1 LHPEGANGGVI
12 KTPAKIGPGE
22 DRAEIALFD
31 FISHATMHL
40 PFNEGYIRTLAA
52 MFPTERIVF
61 HACEG
66 QVANLTP
73 RLTDL
78 PNVAFMVC
86 APFTVPFGLSRHN
99 PLGGWLA
106 ARTCRRTMETALSGV
121 KPRLVVLLGVDAN
134 LCAVIGRGWPKIS
147 AAPLH
152 MILHG
157 QLGDTM
163 VWRSRNPLIRAFDF
177 IARIKRPLP
186 PSVTLVALELGV
198 EEAIKTIAPNNKSV
212 VTVEHPI
219 LIGEW
224 SEGAQNGDDKALTVA
239 FLGNARRSKGFG
251 VFVNLAAGAL
261 RADLRFEAI
270 GVAAPDTCDLDVT
283 ALSRKPSRTSLS
295 REDYVAAV
303 QAADLICLP
312 LHSRAYDFTASGT
325 VSDAVAAL
333 KPLLAFRTRTLDAI
347 VAKYG
352 PIGWLV
358 DSEAEMLYLLQ
369 TLDIKK
375 FKTSSTQWVE
385 NLRKIRE
392 ARRPENI
399 AAAYAG
405 IIDAV

>member
-1 LHPEGANGGVI
+1 VI
-12 KTPAKIGPGE
+12 ETPAKIGPGE
-22 DRAEIALFD
+22 DKAEIVLFD

-52 MFPTERIVF
+52 MFPGNHLVF
-61 HACEG
+61 HACAG
-66 QVANLTP
+66 QVANLAP
-73 RLTDL
+73 RVADL
-78 PNVAFMVC
+78 PNVCFINC

-106 ARTCRRTMETALSGV
+106 ARASRKTMKTALSGV

-134 LCAVIGRGWPKIS
+134 LYAVIGRRWPKIS
-147 AAPLH
+147 SAPLH

-163 VWRSRNPLIRAFDF
+163 VWRSRNPLFRAFDF

-198 EEAIKTIAPNNKSV
+198 EEAIAAIAPKNKSV

-219 LIGEW
+219 LVGEW
-224 SEGAQNGDDKALTVA
+224 SEGAQTEDDKALTVA
-239 FLGNARRSKGFG
+239 FLGNARRSKGFEI
-251 VFVNLAAGAL
+251 FVNLAAGAL
-261 RADLRFEAI
+261 RDDLRFEAI
-270 GVAAPDTCDLDVT
+270 GVSAPDTVDLVVT

-295 REDYVAAV
+295 RDDYVAAV

-347 VAKYG
+347 AAKYG

-369 TLDIKK
+369 TLDVKK
-375 FKTSSTQWVE
+375 FKTSRTEWVE
-385 NLRKIRE
+385 NLRTIRE
-392 ARRPENI
+392 ARRPENV
-399 AAAYAG
+399 ASVYSR
-405 IIDAV
+405 IINDV